1 MLHNSSAKAA
11 IDIAIYD
18 LFAQM
23 CKLPL
28 YKLLGGYRT
37 DIKSDLTISLRE
49 PEIMAQDALE
59 AVSNGYT
66 DLKIKVG
73 NDSALDF
80 KRIVAIRNAVAM
92 K

>member
-1 MLHNSSAKAA
+1 
-11 IDIAIYD
+11 
-18 LFAQM
+18 M

-59 AVSNGYT
+59 AVNNGYT
-66 DLKIKVG
+66 DLKIK
-73 NDSALDF
+73 SWQ
-80 KRIVAIRNAVAM
+80 
-92 K
+92 